1 METPQLCMYHSSG
14 RAKEGREFF
23 SCNQPGDVS
32 RWLVDVARGVRDA
45 QKQEGCRGYPCP
57 MVPNWPCHRACLSSM
72 AQCSYHTALP
82 ARPAGKTRWGGEA
95 APAYSYWKLSVSQK
109 SSLSGLHVSCS
120 DLNSNWHCISEQ
132 KFALPSSWK
141 LCSQPPDSPRTLSIA
156 IFPHLPHDL
165 SIPTIPTSHPP
176 RTRVLLKLS
185 SVRICPP

>member
-1 METPQLCMYHSSG
+1 MLRNRKVAEGTPAPWFLTGHVTV
-14 RAKEGREFF
+14 R
-23 SCNQPGDVS
+23 VS
-32 RWLVDVARGVRDA
+32 PPWLRTPSLAS
-45 QKQEGCRGYPCP
+45 
-57 MVPNWPCHRACLSSM
+57 H
-72 AQCSYHTALP
+72 CSYHTALP

-165 SIPTIPTSHPP
+165 LIPTIPTSHPP